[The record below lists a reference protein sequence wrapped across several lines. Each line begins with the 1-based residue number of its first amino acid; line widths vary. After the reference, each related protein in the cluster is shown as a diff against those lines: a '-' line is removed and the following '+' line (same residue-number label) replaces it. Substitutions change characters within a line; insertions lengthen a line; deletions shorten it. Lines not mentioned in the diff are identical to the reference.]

1 MTQWIVKIG
10 CVLVAA
16 ISGAIAGGVLALLL
30 RKLLHRSASMGLSLL
45 LGFGLTMLLFISST
59 IAFGGNHAGKLAS
72 LFDLFSM
79 ETGIM
84 FILIA
89 WLPDLKW

>member
-1 MTQWIVKIG
+1 MTRWIVEIG
-10 CVLVAA
+10 RIVAVA
-16 ISGAIAGGVLALLL
+16 ILGAIAGGVLALLL
-30 RKLLHRSASMGLSLL
+30 RKLLHRSASMALSLL